1 MAPDEAGHAANAP
14 YDVAAMPTDATMIRR
29 LVLSE
34 FRSYAS
40 LELAIDSR
48 TIVVTGENGSGKT
61 NLIEAISM
69 FAQGRGL
76 RRADLASC
84 ARRAGPGGFAIALDL
99 ATPLG
104 PLRFG
109 SGLDPASGDAP
120 AARRLRVDREP
131 VASARVFAD
140 HLRLVWLTPAMD
152 QLFNGSP
159 GERRRFLDRLV
170 LAVDAEHGARVA
182 AMERALRQRNK
193 VLEDGRGADPLWLDA
208 IEREVAELAVA
219 VAAARGE
226 TVARLVA
233 LIGAGGASAFPWAG
247 VAITGEMEAL
257 CAGQTALEAEDRY
270 RALLKASRARDAAAG
285 RTLVGPQASD
295 LVVTHGPKAIEA
307 GLCSTGEQKALLVGL
322 VLAHARLVAALSGLA
337 PVILLDEIAA
347 HLDAARRD
355 ALFGELRA
363 LPGQVW
369 MTGADATAFAALTGR
384 AQTLRVTPGAVTQD

>member
-1 MAPDEAGHAANAP
+1 
-14 YDVAAMPTDATMIRR
+14 
-29 LVLSE
+29 
-34 FRSYAS
+34 
-40 LELAIDSR
+40 
-48 TIVVTGENGSGKT
+48 
-61 NLIEAISM
+61 M

-84 ARRAGPGGFAIALDL
+84 ARPAGPGGFAIALDL